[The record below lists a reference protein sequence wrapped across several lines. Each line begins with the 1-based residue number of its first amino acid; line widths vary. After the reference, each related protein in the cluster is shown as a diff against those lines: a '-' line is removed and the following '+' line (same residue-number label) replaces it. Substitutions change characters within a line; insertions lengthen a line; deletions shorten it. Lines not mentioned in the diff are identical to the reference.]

1 MTGFTFEDERIR
13 DPENPGAHSHATLRS
28 TFEGMDPTEANAA
41 KDQYAA
47 IAKDWDDTVTV
58 FAARIRRSSESAWDG
73 PAAQAARQ
81 AISDYAT
88 DALDL
93 TPALNALS
101 SRVSE
106 MVNAVLETKKNMP
119 EYSDDPQSPL
129 NPGDWFDGD
138 HEGDL
143 EREAQNLVR
152 TSYTDAARITDKL
165 IPSLPQP
172 RDPVALGDVPPGE
185 WKKGG
190 GDGGG
195 DGSGGGG
202 NGGGD
207 TGGGIGGDDNG
218 GGDTG
223 EEVQPG
229 TEEQTEDETTEDST
243 TDDTTTP
250 SSTDPTST
258 TPASTVPSSST
269 PSSTTPASSTSGLPG
284 SGGGFPGAGGSGG
297 SSGSSGLPGSGIP
310 GAGRSLAGNPMVAGV
325 PAAAGAGGS
334 GAAGSGAGRSGMPMM
349 GAPGAGRG
357 SGGENESDRKTPD
370 YLVNEENARE
380 LLGDEPRTIPGGVL
394 GADIPAARPADG
406 PPRN

>member
-1 MTGFTFEDERIR
+1 
-13 DPENPGAHSHATLRS
+13 
-28 TFEGMDPTEANAA
+28 MDPTEANAA

-88 DALDL
+88 DALNL

-185 WKKGG
+185 WKKG

-310 GAGRSLAGNPMVAGV
+310 AGRSLAGNPMVTGV

-357 SGGENESDRKTPD
+357 NGGENESDRKTPD

-394 GADIPAARPADG
+394 GADVPAARPPDG
-406 PPRN
+406 PPRT

>member
-1 MTGFTFEDERIR
+1 MTGFTFDDERIR

-88 DALDL
+88 DALNL

-185 WKKGG
+185 WKKG

-310 GAGRSLAGNPMVAGV
+310 AGRSLAGNPMVTGV

-357 SGGENESDRKTPD
+357 NGGENESDRKTPD

-394 GADIPAARPADG
+394 GADVPAARPPDG
-406 PPRN
+406 PPRT

>member
-88 DALDL
+88 DALNL

-185 WKKGG
+185 WKKG

-310 GAGRSLAGNPMVAGV
+310 AGRSLAGNPMVTGV

-357 SGGENESDRKTPD
+357 NGGENESDRKTPD

-394 GADIPAARPADG
+394 GADVPAARPPDG
-406 PPRN
+406 PPRT

>member
-1 MTGFTFEDERIR
+1 MTEVTYEDERIG
-13 DPENPGAHSHATLRS
+13 DPENPGHHSHATLRS
-28 TFEGMDPTEANAA
+28 TFEGMDPTEAVAA
-41 KDQYAA
+41 KDQYATL
-47 IAKDWDDTVTV
+47 AKDWDDTVTV

-88 DALDL
+88 DALNL

-185 WKKGG
+185 WKKG

-310 GAGRSLAGNPMVAGV
+310 AGRSLAGNPMVTGV

-357 SGGENESDRKTPD
+357 NGGENESDRKTPD

-394 GADIPAARPADG
+394 GADVPAARPPDG
-406 PPRN
+406 PPRT